1 MNKYFEDLSAKVKKG
16 KDVFIA
22 NTATVIGDI
31 ELGDNVSIWYGAVL
45 RSDLDK
51 MIIGERTNIQDG
63 CVFHVDPGMPIT
75 VGKGNVIGHGAIL
88 HGCTI
93 GNNNLIGMRATIMN
107 GAKIGNGCVI
117 GAHALVTENMVVPD
131 FSMVLGSPGKITKTL
146 PPEIIQLIKLGEDE
160 YVHEALK
167 YLS

>member
-22 NTATVIGDI
+22 NTAIVIGDI